1 MQLDGAREAVL
12 CVDDTA
18 ADEDEM
24 ETDEASTDV
33 AMVSEM
39 VAT

>member
-1 MQLDGAREAVL
+1 VR

-24 ETDEASTDV
+24 ETDEGSADV
-33 AMVSEM
+33 AMELEL